1 VVGTTCLVSSTWELS
16 ALLVALRDQLV
27 LVPSVLP
34 IQEVVTLSPSQTV
47 VLVLLRLAVIQQA
60 LVRSY
65 LGKLLSELIC
75 GMGHLAP
82 AAFDVLRYS
91 S

>member
-1 VVGTTCLVSSTWELS
+1 MVGTTSLVSSTWELS
-16 ALLVALRDQLV
+16 ALLVALKDRLV
-27 LVPSVLP
+27 LVPLVLP
-34 IQEVVTLSPSQTV
+34 IQEVVTLSPFQMV
-47 VLVLLRLAVIQQA
+47 VPVLLLLAVTQQA

-75 GMGHLAP
+75 GMGHLAH
-82 AAFDVLRYS
+82 ATFDVLRYS